1 MNIIIEIKKGFEKLK
16 KEIRKNDLA
25 DFINC
30 RYEELALYHFGLGTY
45 IRNKMLGEDT
55 KLLHEFKKI
64 GVANKDDLSYL
75 LIRILYIYL
84 KCVDEK

>member
-45 IRNKMLGEDT
+45 IRNNMLGEDT

-84 KCVDEK
+84 KCGDEK